1 MVNSIKV
8 GTDKTA
14 YQTDVGVN
22 AHLDVFPVKFNAS
35 GSHPEGNAAEEGKG
49 RDSLVPRPPRT
60 PRLWSPPS
68 STPVRPRSLGSRLL
82 HTPGHNELSS
92 GPAQG
97 SNHDLVFPLACIP
110 RHDKV

>member
-49 RDSLVPRPPRT
+49 RDSLVPRPPEH
-60 PRLWSPPS
+60 PD
-68 STPVRPRSLGSRLL
+68 
-82 HTPGHNELSS
+82 S
-92 GPAQG
+92 GPHPPA
-97 SNHDLVFPLACIP
+97 LL
-110 RHDKV
+110 

>member
-49 RDSLVPRPPRT
+49 RDSLVP
-60 PRLWSPPS
+60 
-68 STPVRPRSLGSRLL
+68 
-82 HTPGHNELSS
+82 
-92 GPAQG
+92 
-97 SNHDLVFPLACIP
+97 
-110 RHDKV
+110 